1 VLASGCTVRKLKKD
15 DPLLLEVSKE
25 CEEFNMACAQFLR
38 LLGSKAEVL
47 QVDIYDSLA
56 VQARYMAKIDEFKG
70 AKKPTKEV
78 WVFHGTSPENIEK
91 ICRDGFK
98 IGGQGVPIVN
108 GAVYGRGVYTATG
121 PNTPVQYAKKGDSI
135 ILCKSLPGMTKGST
149 DKDGG
154 DSWTPPKSDWMIF
167 KTVEQLLPKY
177 VVYFRS
183 N

>member
-1 VLASGCTVRKLKKD
+1 
-15 DPLLLEVSKE
+15 
-25 CEEFNMACAQFLR
+25 MACAQFLR

-56 VQARYMAKIDEFKG
+56 VQARYMAKIDEFTG